1 MRKVIDLQMKICK
14 TDIAN
19 IEVDLQFRDE
29 ILKPLMGL
37 QHIHCAAPKYLPKL
51 RSFSQLSC
59 DPHRVLLVILNR
71 TILLWLF

>member
-1 MRKVIDLQMKICK
+1 MRSLREEQSMRKVIDLQMKIWK

-37 QHIHCAAPKYLPKL
+37 QYIQCTAPKYLQEL
-51 RSFSQLSC
+51 RSRSYDHIIAL
-59 DPHRVLLVILNR
+59 
-71 TILLWLF
+71 